1 MDHSDPN
8 VAFYGFTAVPRDPDV
23 LFKDHPTASGD
34 HPKQD
39 PFTVQDFPLPDSPL
53 ANEVRAF
60 VKVCTPLSL
69 SFTVGGGDG
78 EHSQQKELDTP
89 TFNHSHRVYVYGA
102 AIAKTHFP
110 DWTYDNETYF
120 LACLLHDIGTADKF
134 LATTK
139 MSFEFKGAIVA
150 RDLILQLGG
159 VEDQADSVC
168 DAIVRHQDIFVKGGN
183 ITQIGQALQ
192 LATILDN
199 VGIRAN
205 LIHPN
210 LIKTT
215 VEAFPRH
222 GWSAH
227 FARVIDKELSLKP
240 WCHTSTFEIP
250 NWTRGT
256 PSNFAT
262 QVLGN
267 DVMRPFD

>member
-1 MDHSDPN
+1 MGDPN
-8 VAFYGFTAVPRDPDV
+8 VAFYGFTAVPRNPDV

-39 PFTVQDFPLPDSPL
+39 LFTVMDFPLPDSPL
-53 ANEVRAF
+53 ANQVRDF
-60 VKVCTPLSL
+60 VK
-69 SFTVGGGDG
+69 
-78 EHSQQKELDTP
+78 KELDVQ
-89 TFNHSHRVYVYGA
+89 TFNHSNRVYIYGA

-110 DWTYDNETYF
+110 EWTYDNETYY
-120 LACLLHDIGTADKF
+120 LACLLHDIGTAEKF

-168 DAIVRHQDIFVKGGN
+168 DAIVRHQDIFVNGGN
-183 ITQIGQALQ
+183 ITALGAALQ

-205 LIHPN
+205 LIHPK
-210 LIKTT
+210 LIETT
-215 VEAFPRH
+215 VAAFPRQ
-222 GWSAH
+222 GWSEH
-227 FARVIDKELSLKP
+227 FARVVEKELALKP

-250 NWTRGT
+250 NWKPGNS
-256 PSNFAT
+256 SNFAT
-262 QVLGN
+262 DVRGN
-267 DVMRPFD
+267 DAMRPFD

>member
-1 MDHSDPN
+1 MSDPTI
-8 VAFYGFTAVPRDPDV
+8 AYYGFTAVPRDPDV
-23 LFKDHPTASGD
+23 LFKDHPTAGR
-34 HPKQD
+34 KQD
-39 PFTVQDFPLPDSPL
+39 PFTVKDFPLPDSAL
-53 ANEVRAF
+53 VNQVREF
-60 VKVCTPLSL
+60 VK
-69 SFTVGGGDG
+69 
-78 EHSQQKELDTP
+78 KELDTP
-89 TFNHSHRVYVYGA
+89 TFNHSNRVYIYGA
-102 AIAKTHFP
+102 AIAKSHFP
-110 DWTYDNETYF
+110 EWVYDNETYY
-120 LACLLHDIGTADKF
+120 LACLLHDIGTAEKF

-205 LIHPN
+205 LIHPK
-210 LIKTT
+210 LIETT

-222 GWSAH
+222 GWSEH
-227 FARVIDKELSLKP
+227 FAGVIEKELALKP

-250 NWTRGT
+250 NWTRGNS
-256 PSNFAT
+256 SNFAT
-262 QVLGN
+262 DVRGN
-267 DVMRPFD
+267 EVMRAYD